1 MRKRMME
8 LLYDEIKIDKDILT
22 TCREIYQDYPELREK
37 AKESGELT
45 KLAIDESK
53 REIAEL
59 KTKIGIK

>member
-8 LLYDEIKIDKDILT
+8 LLYSEIKTDTEILNI
-22 TCREIYQDYPELREK
+22 CREIYRDFPELREK

-59 KTKIGIK
+59 KGSK